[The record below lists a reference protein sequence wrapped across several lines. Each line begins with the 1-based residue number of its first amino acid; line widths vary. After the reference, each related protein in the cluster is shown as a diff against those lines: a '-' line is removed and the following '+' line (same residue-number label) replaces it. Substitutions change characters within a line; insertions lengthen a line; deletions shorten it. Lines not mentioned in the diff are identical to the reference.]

1 MCSFN
6 YHLVILWMY
15 WLRKCNKGWFL
26 NCRFLIGSW
35 TLNFENLESRNSGN
49 QFENLSKRKK
59 RKRKKDEKVSKTKSS
74 KNSASSQKFR
84 ETLWRHEKK
93 TSFSFCKKNKVLN
106 KVLCK
111 QTVNN
116 MLNICSWT
124 DNNSNKKPTQKSAHF
139 QELLEHCNDCINSML
154 AELKKTHQFISQNR
168 LQFELL
174 ENQHQ
179 LKNRLSS

>member
-1 MCSFN
+1 MA
-6 YHLVILWMY
+6 LELWILKILSQEILAINLKTFLSVKNEKEKKM
-15 WLRKCNKGWFL
+15 RKYLKQ
-26 NCRFLIGSW
+26 
-35 TLNFENLESRNSGN
+35 NL
-49 QFENLSKRKK
+49 QKILLQVKNLGKLY
-59 RKRKKDEKVSKTKSS
+59 DAT
-74 KNSASSQKFR
+74 
-84 ETLWRHEKK
+84 KK

-124 DNNSNKKPTQKSAHF
+124 DNNSNKKPTQKSPHF